1 MDIDGRRIV
10 VTGGAGLIGSTTIDL
25 LLREHAPGRVIVLDN
40 LCRGALGNLAQA
52 LTDPRVQFVRGDIRD
67 RAAVRAAIEGADA
80 VLHFAA
86 LRITECAAEPRR
98 GFEVMCNGA
107 FNVVEAAREC
117 GVAKIIAASS
127 ASIYGMAGEF
137 PTPESHPPYDD
148 RTLYGAGKIFL
159 EGLLRAVRAMGGPAY
174 VALRYFN
181 VYGPRMDRHGRYTE
195 VLVRWMERIASGRP
209 PLILGD
215 GRQTMDFVH
224 VDDVARANLRALAA
238 DVEDEVFNIA
248 SGTETSLEALAAALL
263 QVMGAELRPEYGPER
278 AVNSVARRLA
288 DVRKAARMLDFEA
301 RVGLQDGLAGLVPW
315 WFDNQPATEDA

>member
-1 MDIDGRRIV
+1 MRIEGRNIV
-10 VTGGAGLIGSTTIDL
+10 VTGGAGLIGSTTIDH
-25 LLREHAPGRVIVLDN
+25 LLRDHAPGRVVVFDN
-40 LCRGALGNLAQA
+40 LCRGSLGNLAQA
-52 LTDPRVQFVRGDIRD
+52 LADPRVQFIRGDIRD
-67 RAAVRAAIEGADA
+67 RSAVRAALQGADA
-80 VLHFAA
+80 LMHFAA

-98 GFEVMCNGA
+98 GFEVMCDGA

-117 GVAKIIAASS
+117 GVAKIVAASS
-127 ASIYGMAGEF
+127 ASIYGMATEF

-159 EGLLRAVRAMGGPAY
+159 EGLLRAWRSMGGPPY

-181 VYGPRMDRHGRYTE
+181 VYGPRMDCHGRYTE
-195 VLVRWMERIASGRP
+195 VLVRWMERIAAGRP

-224 VDDVARANLRALAA
+224 VDDVARANVLALAS

-248 SGTETSLEALAAALL
+248 SGNETSLEDLAAALL
-263 QVMGAELRPEYGPER
+263 QAMGSELRPEHGPER
-278 AVNSVARRLA
+278 AVNSVRRRLA
-288 DVRKAARMLDFEA
+288 DVRKAARLLDFEA